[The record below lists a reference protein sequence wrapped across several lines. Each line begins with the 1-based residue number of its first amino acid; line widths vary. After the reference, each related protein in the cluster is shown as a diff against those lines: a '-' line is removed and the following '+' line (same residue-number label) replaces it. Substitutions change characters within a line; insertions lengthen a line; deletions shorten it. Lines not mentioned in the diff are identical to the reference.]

1 MNQRPK
7 FKIPPR
13 IDEYLQLLAEI
24 YKASNNIELQSLII
38 NAKPILDEGYEY
50 DNWNGGTYGHL
61 LTLEIPLKLFIRV
74 ESRLGEI
81 SNNILQRLNNFIT
94 IENESICGVSIILS
108 PTTIQPSTD
117 WRAESGLLLQQP
129 KTVISTQK
137 QNRLWKRGAYR
148 IFLSH
153 KTEDKIQTAKL
164 KHDLSIYGIDCF
176 VAHEDIEPTQEW
188 AREIESALFS
198 ADACVALMTER
209 YHESYWTDHE
219 IGCAYGLQIPVIAV
233 RLGCDPYGIIGRF
246 QAIRSTWRDLKMDLM
261 KVLLK
266 QDKVKLSLIPAILAS
281 SSFATSNSIAELFP
295 LIDSFPENNI
305 DDLIEAW
312 AKSYEAHASFGFD
325 GSRANLYGPGLAHYI
340 TKWASNRYPT
350 QVEVMKTF
358 ARFNR
363 QTLPE
368 EDNSDVPF

>member
-94 IENESICGVSIILS
+94 LENESICGVNIILS
-108 PTTIQPSTD
+108 PTTIQPNTD
-117 WRAESGLLLQQP
+117 WRSESGLLLQQP
-129 KTVISTQK
+129 KKDIPTQK
-137 QNRLWKRGAYR
+137 QNRLWKEGAYR
-148 IFLSH
+148 VFLSH

-164 KHDLSIYGIDCF
+164 KRDLSIYGIDCF
-176 VAHEDIEPTQEW
+176 VAHEDIEPTEEW
-188 AREIESALFS
+188 AKEIESALFS
-198 ADACVALMTER
+198 ADACVALMTEN
-209 YHESYWTDHE
+209 YHNSYWTDHE
-219 IGCAYGLQIPVIAV
+219 IGCAYGLQIPVIPV
-233 RLGCDPYGIIGRF
+233 RLGCDPYGIIARY
-246 QAIRSTWRDLKMDLM
+246 QAIRSTWTDLKIDLM

-266 QDKVKLSLIPAILAS
+266 RDEVKLSLISAIRNSPSYNA
-281 SSFATSNSIAELFP
+281 SNSIASLFP
-295 LIDSFPENNI
+295 LIDSFPEDNI
-305 DDLIEAW
+305 DNLIEAW
-312 AKSYEAHASFGFD
+312 AKSHEAYGSFGFD

-350 QVEVMKTF
+350 QEEVKKTF
-358 ARFNR
+358 TRFNR
-363 QTLPE
+363 QTQPV
-368 EDNSDVPF
+368 EDVSDIPF